1 LLTQLGAA
9 EVPLT
14 LEVQTSL
21 KVADVETNTS
31 YVVGTELVA
40 LLQLRVTVI
49 GRFVAPF
56 DGAES
61 FGTPNT
67 SANALK
73 ANAERTKKAPHH
85 RYRLCLCISPLLLVT
100 TL

>member
-40 LLQLRVTVI
+40 LLQLKVTVI
-49 GRFVAPF
+49 G
-56 DGAES
+56 
-61 FGTPNT
+61 
-67 SANALK
+67 
-73 ANAERTKKAPHH
+73 
-85 RYRLCLCISPLLLVT
+85 
-100 TL
+100 